1 VASPGERHAGGYE
14 GGHDLAAAI
23 HHLTKDE
30 RLCAMSDA
38 SSSIKTLPARK
49 DVRAG
54 DTWDLASLF
63 HSDDEWAGALET
75 WEERIVQFAPY
86 AGTLGTSPE
95 RLVECLV
102 HDLAFDREG
111 ERLGTYAQLRASED
125 TAAADAQRMAGRFQH
140 VATRAGE
147 AASFIRPEIMAIDP
161 EMLAAWM
168 ELPAL
173 APYRLMLERLVRTR
187 PHVLSE
193 PEEKLLAMQGT
204 FAGTAG
210 MVFRQLTD
218 ADLKFGFV
226 TTGGGEQIELSNAT
240 FTTLLHDTAPEVR
253 KTAFQQFYAQ
263 YEGHANTLAAAL
275 SGSVERDIYAAR
287 VRGYPSAVEAAL
299 FQDNVPLAVY
309 DQLIAA
315 VRAHLPAVHR
325 YYRLRQRALGLSEI
339 HHYDCYV
346 PLVPELERRHTWD
359 EAVDVIVTALEP
371 LGSEYC
377 TRMERGLRG
386 RWCDRYP
393 NAGKRSGAFS
403 SGTYD
408 SDPYILM
415 NFQEDA
421 IEHVF
426 TLAHEAGHSMHTRSS
441 AEAQPYQYAGYT
453 IFVAEVAST
462 FNEQLLT
469 RLLLQR
475 AETKQERAAIIA
487 REIDSIRGTIVR
499 QTMFAEFERRS
510 HACAEKGEPLTLERC
525 RFIYRELL
533 DAYFGG
539 DFAIDQALE
548 IECLRI
554 PHFYSAFY
562 VYKYATGLAAAITLS
577 KRVAENEP
585 GALAAYHSFLKGG
598 SSKWPLDLLRD
609 AGVDLESPEPVATAL
624 TRFGELVDEL
634 EGLL

>member
-1 VASPGERHAGGYE
+1 MSREDCDHTITRKCPGEKIEMTETAV
-14 GGHDLAAAI
+14 
-23 HHLTKDE
+23 
-30 RLCAMSDA
+30 
-38 SSSIKTLPARK
+38 KTLPARK
-49 DVRAG
+49 DVRPG
-54 DTWDLASLF
+54 DTWDLSSLF
-63 HSDDEWAGALET
+63 SSDRDWEEALEV
-75 WEERIVQFAPY
+75 WEGRIPLFTAY
-86 AGTLGTSPE
+86 IGTLGSSAE
-95 RLVECLV
+95 RLAECLA

-111 ERLGTYAQLRASED
+111 DRLGTYAHLRSSED
-125 TAAADAQRMAGRFQH
+125 QAAADAQRMVGRFQH
-140 VATRAGE
+140 VATRASE
-147 AASFIRPEIMAIDP
+147 AASFIRPEIMAINP
-161 EMLAAWM
+161 TTLADWM
-168 ELPAL
+168 AKPVLE
-173 APYRLMLERLVRTR
+173 PYRLLLERLVRTR

-210 MVFRQLTD
+210 KVFRQLTD
-218 ADLKFGFV
+218 ADMTFGEI
-226 TTGGGEQIELSNAT
+226 TTGKGERIELSNAT
-240 FTTLLHDTAPEVR
+240 FTTLLHDTMPEVR
-253 KTAFQQFYAQ
+253 NTAFHQYYAQ
-263 YEGHANTLAAAL
+263 YQAHANTLAATL
-275 SGSVERDIYAAR
+275 SGSNEREIYAAR

-315 VRAHLPAVHR
+315 VRDHLPAVHR
-325 YYRLRQRALGLSEI
+325 YYALRKRILRLPEI

-346 PLVPELERRHTWD
+346 PLVPELERKHTWD
-359 EAVDVIVTALEP
+359 EAVDVIVTALRP
-371 LGSEYC
+371 LGSEYG

-415 NFQEDA
+415 NFQEEV

-426 TLAHEAGHSMHTRSS
+426 TLAHEAGHSMHTRYS
-441 AEAQPYQYAGYT
+441 AEAQPFQYSGYT

-469 RLLLQR
+469 RLLLER
-475 AETKQERAAIIA
+475 AQTQQERAVIIS
-487 REIDSIRGTIVR
+487 REIDSIRSTIVR

-510 HACAEKGEPLTLERC
+510 HACAEKGEPLTLERI

-533 DAYFGG
+533 DAYFGP
-539 DFAIDQALE
+539 DFVIDESLE
-548 IECLRI
+548 LESLRI

-562 VYKYATGLAAAITLS
+562 VYKYATGLAAAITLA
-577 KRVAENEP
+577 KRVAEQEP
-585 GALAAYHSFLKGG
+585 GALAAYLGFLRGG

-609 AGVDLESPEPVATAL
+609 AGVDLESPQPVGTAL

-634 EGLL
+634 DTLL